1 MTIRA
6 LVTGGNGFVAQW
18 AMRAML
24 ERGWTVT
31 AAGIGALPATAVLTE
46 QERAQI
52 AWVST
57 DITVQREV
65 AAAVD
70 ASVADVV
77 LHLAAVSH
85 VPDAMANP
93 GYAYEVNAVGTV
105 RLLAEVRRHR
115 VAGTADPVVVVVGS
129 AEQYG
134 RHELGEMP
142 LHEDIPQR
150 PLSLYAASKVAQ
162 EVAALQAFRSDGV
175 RVVCTRS
182 FNHSGVGHGSHFL
195 LPSIVR
201 RAMALPASGG
211 TLMIGNGDTVRD
223 FLHVSDVVDAYLLL
237 AERGATGE
245 AYNVCSGQG
254 TSVRALSMAV
264 LYRLGISADIGSDR
278 ALARPVDVPVLVGS
292 NSKLRRATGWAPHRT
307 RDDIID
313 DLIHAATH

>member
-1 MTIRA
+1 
-6 LVTGGNGFVAQW
+6 
-18 AMRAML
+18 
-24 ERGWTVT
+24 
-31 AAGIGALPATAVLTE
+31 
-46 QERAQI
+46 
-52 AWVST
+52 
-57 DITVQREV
+57 
-65 AAAVD
+65 
-70 ASVADVV
+70 
-77 LHLAAVSH
+77 
-85 VPDAMANP
+85 MANP

-115 VAGTADPVVVVVGS
+115 AAGTADPVVVVVGS

-134 RHELGEMP
+134 RHELSEMP

-150 PLSLYAASKVAQ
+150 PQSLYAASKVAQ

-211 TLMIGNGDTVRD
+211 TLTIGNGDTVRD

-245 AYNVCSGQG
+245 AYNVCSGKG

-264 LYRLGISADIGSDR
+264 LQRLGISADVGSDP

-292 NSKLRRATGWAPHRT
+292 NSKLRRATGWAPRRT
-307 RDDIID
+307 CDDIID